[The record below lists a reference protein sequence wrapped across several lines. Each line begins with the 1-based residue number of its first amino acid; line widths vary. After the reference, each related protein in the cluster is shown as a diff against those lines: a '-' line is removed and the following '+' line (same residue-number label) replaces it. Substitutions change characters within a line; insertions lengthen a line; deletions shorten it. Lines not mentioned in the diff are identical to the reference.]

1 MSRQEVEL
9 LPDLRDRPA
18 GVVLLGTVAGGLV
31 VFAALWALVAV
42 RWGPLLTLDGRV
54 VADGH
59 RLALDDPW
67 LRTTSRIVTDLGGP
81 VAVDVVAAVAAVL
94 ALVGRSI
101 LAAVVIAGAR
111 LGELGTVTA
120 AKLLADRPRPVFAQP
135 LTVAGGQSFPSGHAA
150 GSAALYGVL
159 VLLVVPVL
167 ARGPRLA
174 AVLAGMVFVLAVAT
188 SRVLLGVHYPS
199 DVVAGLAIGAAW
211 AAGAVTIGRHV
222 SGRSRVED
230 QPSG

>member
-1 MSRQEVEL
+1 
-9 LPDLRDRPA
+9 
-18 GVVLLGTVAGGLV
+18 VVLLVTVAVGLA
-31 VFAALWALVAV
+31 VFAVVWALVAV

-59 RLALDDPW
+59 RFALDDPW

-94 ALVGRSI
+94 ALIGRSI
-101 LAAVVIAGAR
+101 MAAVVIAGAR

-120 AKLLADRPRPVFAQP
+120 AKLLADRPRPVFTQP
-135 LTVAGGQSFPSGHAA
+135 LAVAGGQSFPSGHAA

-167 ARGPRLA
+167 ARGPRVA
-174 AVLAGMVFVLAVAT
+174 AVLAGVVFVLAVAT

-199 DVVAGLAIGAAW
+199 DVVAGLAVGAAW
-211 AAGAVTIGRHV
+211 AAGAVAIGRFL
-222 SGRSRVED
+222 SGRSRVAGH
-230 QPSG
+230 PMG